1 MRENESQPKEEL
13 KRQVFLDDLNGLYE
27 EELKLETR
35 LRDKNKISYNQTIAN
50 DSFINSTR
58 EEGEK
63 LF

>member
-35 LRDKNKISYNQTIAN
+35 LRDKNKISYN
-50 DSFINSTR
+50 
-58 EEGEK
+58 
-63 LF
+63 